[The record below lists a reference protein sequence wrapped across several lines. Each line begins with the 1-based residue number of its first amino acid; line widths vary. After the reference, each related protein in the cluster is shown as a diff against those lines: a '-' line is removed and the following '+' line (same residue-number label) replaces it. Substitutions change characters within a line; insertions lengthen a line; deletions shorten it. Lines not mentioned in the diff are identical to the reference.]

1 MRMMVCLVFSS
12 VLVKDCAQLG
22 LSIQT
27 SPVSKH
33 RTIVRGSSV
42 LMSLNLDDEML
53 RDDGTTLKITE
64 LAPQQFRLRACKGDD
79 IMFVAWVELRAVENT
94 VNNRVFRN
102 KFGMLGT
109 YTAPVVY
116 VYTGEAVQFDRKDK
130 SVATTIITSTRLEN
144 YVARKTVNIEQ
155 QDGCGNCIFVDNR
168 PFNHPEEKGQVS
180 YLFPLN
186 Q

>member
-1 MRMMVCLVFSS
+1 MRTRIL
-12 VLVKDCAQLG
+12 LG
-22 LSIQT
+22 LFT
-27 SPVSKH
+27 
-33 RTIVRGSSV
+33 V
-42 LMSLNLDDEML
+42 LMLGASCTTAQNSKETFYDKVLSLNLDDEML

-64 LAPQQFRLRACKGDD
+64 LAPQQFRLRACKGDKLL
-79 IMFVAWVELRAVENT
+79 FVTWVELRAVENT
-94 VNNRVFRN
+94 INNRVFQN
-102 KFGMLGT
+102 KFGMLDA

-116 VYTGEAVQFDRKDK
+116 IYTGEAVQFMGGDK
-130 SVATTIITSTRLEN
+130 SVKTTLISSIRLEN
-144 YVARKTVNIEQ
+144 YVTRDTPCIEQ

>member
-1 MRMMVCLVFSS
+1 
-12 VLVKDCAQLG
+12 
-22 LSIQT
+22 
-27 SPVSKH
+27 
-33 RTIVRGSSV
+33 
-42 LMSLNLDDEML
+42 
-53 RDDGTTLKITE
+53 
-64 LAPQQFRLRACKGDD
+64 
-79 IMFVAWVELRAVENT
+79 
-94 VNNRVFRN
+94 
-102 KFGMLGT
+102 MLGT

-130 SVATTIITSTRLEN
+130 SVATTIITSTRLEI

>member
-1 MRMMVCLVFSS
+1 MRTRILI
-12 VLVKDCAQLG
+12 G
-22 LSIQT
+22 LFT
-27 SPVSKH
+27 
-33 RTIVRGSSV
+33 V
-42 LMSLNLDDEML
+42 LMLGASCTTAQNSKETFYDKVLSLNLDDEML

-79 IMFVAWVELRAVENT
+79 LIFVAWVELRAVENT

-116 VYTGEAVQFDRKDK
+116 IYTGEAVQFDRKDK

-144 YVARKTVNIEQ
+144 YVARKTVNLEQ